1 MSKYTNFPIKSDAK
15 IERVCLFRKETAVND
30 IKLIFFNAESKT
42 LYNQHLLCSIYA
54 SFKRV
59 APSNEDTI
67 TFLQTI
73 KVSFFCKST
82 TFQSIFHYMGGKN
95 VNKITNEPFS
105 TIMKKHFVSLLS
117 KTHRF
122 IIQRFE
128 SKIKD
133 CYILVSYEQS
143 IPIVVFHCFSTIGEC
158 MLPNI

>member
-1 MSKYTNFPIKSDAK
+1 MLNRRLCTTSISYAQFMQALRELPHLMRTLLRPYERLKFYFSAK
-15 IERVCLFRKETAVND
+15 VLHFNLFF
-30 IKLIFFNAESKT
+30 IIW
-42 LYNQHLLCSIYA
+42 
-54 SFKRV
+54 
-59 APSNEDTI
+59 
-67 TFLQTI
+67 
-73 KVSFFCKST
+73 
-82 TFQSIFHYMGGKN
+82 GGGKKN
-95 VNKITNEPFS
+95 VNKTTNEPFS